1 MGFAVEVVFVLRLA
15 LLVLGGPKYLRAT
28 HDGVV
33 QTKADLEEV

>member
-15 LLVLGGPKYLRAT
+15 ILVLVGPKRLRAMLG
-28 HDGVV
+28 GVV